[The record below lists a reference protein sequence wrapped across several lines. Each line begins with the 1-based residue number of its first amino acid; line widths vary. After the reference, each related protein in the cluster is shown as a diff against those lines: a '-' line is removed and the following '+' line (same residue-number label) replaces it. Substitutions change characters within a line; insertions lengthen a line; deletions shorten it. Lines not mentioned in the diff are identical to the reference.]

1 MTKKLSNWV
10 ADMPLTF
17 SQHDSTRMVEVT
29 SFFVY
34 FMSLSGVHRK
44 CGIHQALNGNPGFEL
59 LSNNS
64 SINGSGNINGKN
76 N

>member
-1 MTKKLSNWV
+1 MLR
-10 ADMPLTF
+10 PLTY
-17 SQHDSTRMVEVT
+17 SQHDSTRMVEVG

-44 CGIHQALNGNPGFEL
+44 GGIHQALNGNPGFEL
-59 LSNNS
+59 LSNNT
-64 SINGSGNINGKN
+64 SINGSGSISKN